1 MHCNREAAHRR
12 TRLPLN
18 FDEWGTCPEEVKEVS
33 TREFA
38 DIRQRSIHA
47 EPCST
52 AHGDRPEPDVPALE
66 QVNAQSEDYV
76 VRGRARREELPAVA
90 KRRYASDSRLAAS
103 AGLEA
108 LDYLGIGWIVC
119 TVSGLILVSN
129 RTANNIVNGR
139 DGLRLNSHGALST
152 TEGGNEA
159 FVQIL
164 RRAAEGAL
172 HNNCANRSATVL
184 VRRASGKP
192 PLTLFVSSTS
202 QTSAPPLALVMIL
215 DPSLRFRT
223 TEADL
228 YQLYGLST
236 TESRL
241 ALLLMEGCAL
251 EDCCFRLGISSSTGR
266 AYVRRIFRKT
276 SVHSQNQLVSVL
288 VRSIGL
294 ATFA

>member
-1 MHCNREAAHRR
+1 M
-12 TRLPLN
+12 
-18 FDEWGTCPEEVKEVS
+18 
-33 TREFA
+33 
-38 DIRQRSIHA
+38 
-47 EPCST
+47 
-52 AHGDRPEPDVPALE
+52 
-66 QVNAQSEDYV
+66 
-76 VRGRARREELPAVA
+76 RGRLPAVA
-90 KRRYASDSRLAAS
+90 KRRYGSDSRLAAS

-129 RTANNIVNGR
+129 RTADNIVTGR
-139 DGLRLNSHGALST
+139 DGLELNSHGALST

-159 FVQIL
+159 FGQIL

-172 HNNCANRSATVL
+172 QNNCASRSATVL

-202 QTSAPPLALVMIL
+202 QISVPLALVMIL
-215 DPSLRFRT
+215 DPSLPFRT

-228 YQLYGLST
+228 SQLYGLTT

-251 EDCCFRLGISSSTGR
+251 EDCCFRLGIRSSTGR
-266 AYVRRIFRKT
+266 AYVSRIFRKT
-276 SVHSQNQLVSVL
+276 SVRSQNQLVSVL
-288 VRSIGL
+288 IRSIGL